1 MTGKVLV
8 NNTPGLLILIIPLAF
23 VIVILY
29 SAWPLLIAL
38 AVLAIALNVWQRY
51 QWKQWSQK
59 INPFFNELI
68 RENQGCITAMDL
80 SVKANLNGR
89 DAQNFLA
96 KKAEEYGAQRKDY
109 RDKGTV
115 YYFLTASAL
124 GSIFAD
130 SEPIWELDN
139 EGESSANKVAAT
151 TISSSSQNTA
161 SLPNTNTNQGLSS
174 ALIQGELAQRLNV
187 HTATVGKRKMNPD
200 FPEWTQKKD
209 PDGIAWQYI
218 PEEKTFTPA
227 GKQKR

>member
-38 AVLAIALNVWQRY
+38 AVLAIAFNVWQRY

-68 RENQGCITAMDL
+68 RENQGCVTAMDL

-130 SEPIWELDN
+130 SEPIWELDS
-139 EGESSANKVAAT
+139 EGESSPNTVAVTAT
-151 TISSSSQNTA
+151 SSSSQETT
-161 SLPNTNTNQGLSS
+161 SLPKVNTNQGLSS

-209 PDGIAWQYI
+209 PDGIAWQYL
-218 PEEKTFTPA
+218 PEEKTFVPGGT
-227 GKQKR
+227 KNS